1 MPPEPWTEHVAI
13 RRLRGPIQTRL
24 GVSPHHPS
32 FQVGA
37 LRTHLLTAA
46 LAHAAARSRGTT
58 ARVLLRWDDT
68 DAARAS
74 SENEHLLRAE
84 LADVAEITLRTN
96 DNQPKE
102 LHQSERR
109 RPYREA
115 LDRLAGLGLTQTQD
129 GCTILDLLAIDAH
142 LAATGVDPDGLA
154 RERIVNGR
162 TAPRPQHGTVRL
174 ARSDGTALWHLATV
188 VDDTEAGV
196 NFVVRGI
203 DKIDATSIQ
212 ERLRAVLAPKEQ
224 VAYLFL
230 PRLRPAPG
238 AAKTRVADVR
248 ATGISTAALL
258 WFLVETYVIGE
269 EPATTFDEVVER
281 LRPVLPK
288 PRDSQLDLQR
298 LAAMERQLARAD
310 RRTPSSPPPR
320 HLPEGLISPASVPRP

>member
-13 RRLRGPIQTRL
+13 RHLRGPIRTRL

-46 LAHAAARSRGTT
+46 LAHAAARSIGTT
-58 ARVLLRWDDT
+58 AQVSLRWDDT

-74 SENEHLLRAE
+74 SVNEHRLRTE
-84 LADVAEITLRTN
+84 LADVAGITLGTI
-96 DNQPKE
+96 DTQPDE
-102 LHQSERR
+102 LHQSERG

-115 LDRLAGLGLTQTQD
+115 LDRLADLGLTRVQD
-129 GCTILDLLAIDAH
+129 GCPVLNLPAIDAH
-142 LAATGVDPDGLA
+142 LAARGLDPDKLTL
-154 RERIVNGR
+154 ERIVNSR
-162 TAPRPQHGTVRL
+162 SAPQPQHRIVNL
-174 ARSDGTALWHLATV
+174 ARSDGTTLWHLATV

-196 NFVVRGI
+196 NFVVRGA

-212 ERLRAVLAPKEQ
+212 ERLRAVLAPKRQ

-248 ATGISTAALL
+248 ATGIGAATLR
-258 WFLVETYVIGE
+258 WFLAETFVIGE
-269 EPATTFDEVVER
+269 EPATTFDEIVER

-298 LAAMERQLARAD
+298 LAAMERQLATAR
-310 RRTPSSPPPR
+310 RRTQSNRLPR
-320 HLPEGLISPASVPRP
+320 CLPHPG